1 MSLRCIDASKLVSF
15 KDISGTKILVVGIFN
30 FDVSQAQ
37 QFSPEQRAQICNPN
51 NPRLNFVNST
61 ESDICNIPESVKNQ
75 TTTDN
80 STTPTP
86 SSITPSAV
94 SP

>member
-1 MSLRCIDASKLVSF
+1 MTRLVAASSVM
-15 KDISGTKILVVGIFN
+15 IIAAVVGIVN

-37 QFSPEQRAQICNPN
+37 QFSPEQRAQMCNPN
-51 NPRLNFVNST
+51 NPKLNFVNST
-61 ESDICNIPESVKNQ
+61 ESEICNIPESVKNQ
-75 TTTDN
+75 TTMNN
-80 STTPTP
+80 STTATP